1 MKSILH
7 WPLLAILSLNLLPLT
22 TATAA
27 KSQFGKDHPFTLN
40 ELPPGQLKQDL
51 QRLHDLL
58 HRGVGVALP
67 VEQHLGRLEDA
78 LALLVRARGARLL
91 APARL
96 HRRGAQRG
104 GCSAWCTWCRFGYTH
119 G

>member
-51 QRLHDLL
+51 QRL
-58 HRGVGVALP
+58 P
-67 VEQHLGRLEDA
+67 
-78 LALLVRARGARLL
+78 
-91 APARL
+91 APAQ
-96 HRRGAQRG
+96 ATAM
-104 GCSAWCTWCRFGYTH
+104 AWPAMSG
-119 G
+119 